1 MFDGLSTISHGLLD
15 MVTNGGLGI
24 ALWWPWSSERLF
36 FPWQVI
42 EVSPLS
48 LSRVFS
54 ARGLAV
60 IQSELL
66 WIWLPALLSGIAL
79 FALRR
84 MITRGF
90 ADGVRNLGPTDS

>member
-1 MFDGLSTISHGLLD
+1 
-15 MVTNGGLGI
+15 VV
-24 ALWWPWSSERLF
+24 ALVKRSLF

-66 WIWLPALLSGIAL
+66 WIWLPALLSGLAL

-84 MITRGF
+84 MITRES
-90 ADGVRNLGPTDS
+90 RKR